1 MSTPSEADNAR
12 IRAKARE
19 VRQLAAQLDSR
30 GRAMLAVE
38 CVRGIYDA
46 VKFDNPE
53 GEGLDGRDGPERR
66 GLGRLCDAAIG
77 YTRDM
82 AATSATDRLA

>member
-1 MSTPSEADNAR
+1 MPTSQDANNAR
-12 IRAKARE
+12 IQAKARE
-19 VRQLAAQLDSR
+19 IRQLAAQLDMR

-66 GLGRLCDAAIG
+66 GLGRLCDAAIRYSQG
-77 YTRDM
+77 L
-82 AATSATDRLA
+82 AAASDADRKA